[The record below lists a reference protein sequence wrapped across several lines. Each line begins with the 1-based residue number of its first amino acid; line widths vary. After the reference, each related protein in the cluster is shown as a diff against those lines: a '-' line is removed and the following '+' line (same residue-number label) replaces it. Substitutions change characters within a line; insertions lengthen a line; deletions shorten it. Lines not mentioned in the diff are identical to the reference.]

1 MKNEILFTKAN
12 YKILLVGIFVI
23 ALGFILMIGGG
34 NDNPNEFNEAIFS
47 FRRIHLAPA
56 LVLLGM
62 GISFYSIFKKDKK
75 EDK

>member
-1 MKNEILFTKAN
+1 MKNEFLFSKIN
-12 YKILLVGIFVI
+12 YTILLVGIAVI
-23 ALGFILMIGGG
+23 ALGFILMAGGG

-47 FRRIHLAPA
+47 FRRIRLAPA

-75 EDK
+75 ETK

>member
-1 MKNEILFTKAN
+1 MKNEFLFSKTN
-12 YKILLVGIFVI
+12 YTILLTGIAVI

-34 NDNPNEFNEAIFS
+34 NDDPNEFNEAIFN

-75 EDK
+75 QGK

>member
-1 MKNEILFTKAN
+1 MRNEILFTKTN
-12 YKILLVGIFVI
+12 YKVLLIGIAVI

-34 NDNPNEFNEAIFS
+34 NDDPNEFSEAIFS

-62 GISFYSIFKKDKK
+62 GISFYSIFKK